1 MSQYFPGQ
9 PGPPP
14 GDLSYLIQGTRGQ
27 VSTYLMKAR
36 ARQRR
41 LLTLAVVAGALATLF
56 AGAPAVGGQALS
68 DSLARN
74 VRTFITGL
82 AAVVYLCRTLLA
94 GCGHRHSVAEI
105 PES

>member
-27 VSTYLMKAR
+27 VSTYLIKAR

-56 AGAPAVGGQALS
+56 AGDQLLVDRHCQTRWPH
-68 DSLARN
+68 

-94 GCGHRHSVAEI
+94 GCGHRHPVVEI
-105 PES
+105 PKS